1 MVLSY
6 PMSRIHGFT
15 RTYVKNTGRISQG
28 RGGVAV
34 GHNGRPDLADR
45 RAREPPTRFGQLPVR
60 SVFNTLPY

>member
-6 PMSRIHGFT
+6 PMSRMHRFT

-34 GHNGRPDLADR
+34 GHNGRPDLADAGPEGQ
-45 RAREPPTRFGQLPVR
+45 RAAHKVR
-60 SVFNTLPY
+60 PAARSFRV